1 MAAAPSEADKL
12 RQQIAFLTNLINSA
26 RAPGQPAVHGLRHPS
41 QTSLSYGQVR
51 GQMRPQWNN
60 SFNIGRPTYNRSRFP
75 SSHPYGISNRT
86 TAVATPSRVM
96 MGAGNRQ
103 FPLANS
109 APVVSHQ
116 AHRAAG
122 TSVFNRPTQINNSR
136 TVYQPNVN
144 QPSNQN
150 IPVSSNNIRNVI
162 GSPIVQQQQQQQQ
175 QLLSHARML
184 QQDVLQRQGVPQDA
198 KIGANYMQMS
208 RHNADICVN
217 ASQATHTGMLPGNVS
232 ASSQMLSLQTNTTS
246 HDVLTPDNP
255 RSALVPS
262 RPGDSASASSS
273 NEEPKMQ
280 QMAVLMEE
288 LQKTQTKIQAL
299 QNQLMNT
306 SQNTQPPPPPP
317 QQQQPAAFQ
326 SQVAIQSIATPG
338 GVAMRMQSA
347 MVNPASGISAVHAS
361 SVIGHPLAQ
370 TNKVWSRYG
379 TGQPLQFVRNMS
391 TQQVVGR
398 PITAAP
404 VWSKFHAARQVSQ
417 HTSAL
422 TGSGLVKP
430 LHRHMSPA
438 VVNTRFQS
446 QVMANNMQQSVQ
458 AAQTHS
464 VQQAGTS
471 QVLMSK
477 YKLQKTVPGIGTAH
491 TIVSK
496 YKIEKSDMYGNRS
509 IQMNYFNSKYMIQ
522 PARYRP
528 SYVPRYMS
536 RYALPP
542 TMYRYPRRYMW
553 RGVPRLWQTYQ
564 QRAAPWNT
572 QAASSYQHVG
582 GYTGRYP
589 QSTSR
594 VWKKHQWLSWKQK
607 SRLTMKNILQK
618 RLHLLRRSNKHR
630 ASRLKFDRRQ
640 KATVRR
646 LAIKD
651 SPRLAIK
658 DGPRQSSSS
667 RHVLINGILYKSSS
681 TTLTKAVPPQKALA
695 ATVRGTKTQPLT
707 GKKRSVV
714 VKQLNA
720 AAMKT
725 ISVRGVKF
733 RMDSSGRSLQRI
745 DQTQSPTKSVGRKQ
759 HRAEIKRVDIGGVTF
774 IQTKP
779 GTLVRST
786 TVRTRA
792 VASRVKSRVIIA
804 ATNSLHKD
812 NTKSVNGYCVFYN
825 KFGRC
830 RLGTRC
836 PYKHDPSKVAV
847 CTRFLRGTCKVDSCP
862 FSHKVAR
869 DKMPVCSYFLRG
881 LCNRDNCPYLH
892 VKVSKDAEVC
902 QDFVRGFCP
911 RGEQCSKKHTLR
923 CPTFAESGSC
933 PRGKKCPMLHKRSAK
948 RLQTNRS
955 NGSPKSGEQRQT
967 EDVTPASDQTT
978 SMTADVTARETVK
991 AVGSTNTYI
1000 GSSQKTSVDAST
1012 MVCDNLQDLTST
1024 AGTLIDSQ
1032 SGPSTAPVLEDRSE
1046 IDSVNVSK
1054 HSTLDS
1060 ESTRSSS
1067 SVTADGKAND
1077 AGSEQK
1083 TLTAPTEVANSDTT
1097 SGDRGVPANGMKTT
1111 AEACVQT
1118 TSDMC
1123 VQTDDPN
1130 SPSPEKLPSFISL
1143 ADISMNEENLG
1154 SKSDG
1159 GQSSTES
1166 SLHIRPRL

>member
-1 MAAAPSEADKL
+1 
-12 RQQIAFLTNLINSA
+12 
-26 RAPGQPAVHGLRHPS
+26 
-41 QTSLSYGQVR
+41 
-51 GQMRPQWNN
+51 
-60 SFNIGRPTYNRSRFP
+60 
-75 SSHPYGISNRT
+75 
-86 TAVATPSRVM
+86 
-96 MGAGNRQ
+96 
-103 FPLANS
+103 
-109 APVVSHQ
+109 
-116 AHRAAG
+116 
-122 TSVFNRPTQINNSR
+122 
-136 TVYQPNVN
+136 
-144 QPSNQN
+144 
-150 IPVSSNNIRNVI
+150 
-162 GSPIVQQQQQQQQ
+162 
-175 QLLSHARML
+175 
-184 QQDVLQRQGVPQDA
+184 
-198 KIGANYMQMS
+198 
-208 RHNADICVN
+208 
-217 ASQATHTGMLPGNVS
+217 
-232 ASSQMLSLQTNTTS
+232 
-246 HDVLTPDNP
+246 
-255 RSALVPS
+255 
-262 RPGDSASASSS
+262 
-273 NEEPKMQ
+273 
-280 QMAVLMEE
+280 
-288 LQKTQTKIQAL
+288 
-299 QNQLMNT
+299 
-306 SQNTQPPPPPP
+306 
-317 QQQQPAAFQ
+317 
-326 SQVAIQSIATPG
+326 
-338 GVAMRMQSA
+338 MRMQSA
-347 MVNPASGISAVHAS
+347 MMNPASGISAVHAS
-361 SVIGHPLAQ
+361 SAIGHPLAQ

-379 TGQPLQFVRNMS
+379 AGQPVQFVRNMS
-391 TQQVVGR
+391 SPQVVGR

-404 VWSKFHAARQVSQ
+404 VWNKFHAARQVSQ
-417 HTSAL
+417 HTAAL
-422 TGSGLVKP
+422 TGSGIVKP
-430 LHRHMSPA
+430 LHRHMSPS
-438 VVNTRFQS
+438 VINTRFQS
-446 QVMANNMQQSVQ
+446 QVMANNIQQSVQ

-464 VQQAGTS
+464 VQQSGTS
-471 QVLMSK
+471 QVMMSK

-522 PARYRP
+522 PTRYRP

-542 TMYRYPRRYMW
+542 TMHRYPRRYMW
-553 RGVPRLWQTYQ
+553 RGVPRVWQAYQ
-564 QRAAPWNT
+564 QRAAPWSA

-607 SRLTMKNILQK
+607 SRLTMKNLLQK

-630 ASRLKFDRRQ
+630 VSRLKFDRRQ
-640 KATVRR
+640 KATVGR

-651 SPRLAIK
+651 SPRLAIE
-658 DGPRQSSSS
+658 DSPRLAIEDSPRPRSS

-681 TTLTKAVPPQKALA
+681 TTLTKAVPPQKAPA
-695 ATVRGTKTQPLT
+695 AGVGTRAQPLT
-707 GKKRSVV
+707 GKTRSVV

-836 PYKHDPSKVAV
+836 PYKHDPNKVAV

-881 LCNRDNCPYLH
+881 LCNRDDCPYLH

-948 RLQTNRS
+948 RLQTNRP
-955 NGSPKSGEQRQT
+955 NGSAKSDEQRQS
-967 EDVTPASDQTT
+967 EDVTAASDQTAA
-978 SMTADVTARETVK
+978 STAADTAARETVK
-991 AVGSTNTYI
+991 TDGSTNSDE

-1012 MVCDNLQDLTST
+1012 MACDDLLELTST
-1024 AGTLIDSQ
+1024 ASTLTDSQ
-1032 SGPSTAPVLEDRSE
+1032 SGPSAAPVVEDRSDSADRSE

-1054 HSTLDS
+1054 HSNLDGECTPS
-1060 ESTRSSS
+1060 SASVST
-1067 SVTADGKAND
+1067 DGKANV
-1077 AGSEQK
+1077 AGSEEK
-1083 TLTAPTEVANSDTT
+1083 TVTTPTEVASSDA
-1097 SGDRGVPANGMKTT
+1097 SVG
-1111 AEACVQT
+1111 
-1118 TSDMC
+1118 
-1123 VQTDDPN
+1123 
-1130 SPSPEKLPSFISL
+1130 
-1143 ADISMNEENLG
+1143 
-1154 SKSDG
+1154 
-1159 GQSSTES
+1159 
-1166 SLHIRPRL
+1166 